1 MRILMYHAV
10 LPPSETN
17 PAITKGHVHADAF
30 ERHLRWL
37 RRFAVAISFSEA
49 VELVRTGQAPPRRAT
64 VLTFDDGLWNQAEYA
79 FPLLERY
86 GIPATF
92 FVATHHIASNRLLWF
107 NRLVAEAVTRE
118 PDGNGSLS
126 VLRQLR
132 NQIESD
138 ATREP
143 SEHVERIFGSEL
155 PEGPMTER
163 LRVALG
169 GMSADQV
176 ASLSRSP
183 LVEIAGHTVAHPRL
197 TACSAERIDSE
208 LVDGRRTLEEL
219 TGQAIRFFAY
229 PEGGYDGR
237 VVEAVRRAGFEGAA
251 AVEPAEGSLHDVLRL
266 PRLVINRDPTRRL
279 LAKWSG
285 LVGPVR
291 RVRSLLGLRNPS
303 APQL

>member
-1 MRILMYHAV
+1 MYHAV
-10 LPPSETN
+10 LPATETN

-37 RRFAVAISFSEA
+37 RRFAVVLPFSDA
-49 VELVRTGQAPPRRAT
+49 VALVRAGQAPPRRAT
-64 VLTFDDGLWNQAEYA
+64 VMTFDDGLWNQAEYA

-92 FVATHHIASNRLLWF
+92 FVATEHIESKRLLWF
-107 NRLVAEAVTRE
+107 NRLVAEAVTME
-118 PDGNGSLS
+118 PDSNGSLS
-126 VLRQLR
+126 VLQQLR
-132 NQIESD
+132 EQLESD
-138 ATREP
+138 GSREP
-143 SEHVERIFGSEL
+143 SEHVEAIFGSEL

-183 LVEIAGHTVAHPRL
+183 VVEIAAHTVAHPRL
-197 TACSAERIDSE
+197 TSCSAERIDRE

-219 TGQAIRFFAY
+219 TGRTIRFFAY
-229 PEGGYDGR
+229 PEGGYDRR

-251 AVEPAEGSLHDVLRL
+251 AVEPAEGSMNDVFRL
-266 PRLVINRDPTRRL
+266 PRLVINRDPTKRL
-279 LAKWSG
+279 MAKWSG

-291 RVRSLLGLRNPS
+291 RVRRLLGLRNPS
-303 APQL
+303 APRL